1 MNAANEAAVKLFIQN
16 KIKFLEIE
24 NIVMHYVESFKNVL
38 NPTIDEIIDT
48 DLLIQKEILLAY
60 EKR

>member
-1 MNAANEAAVKLFIQN
+1 MQ
-16 KIKFLEIE
+16 
-24 NIVMHYVESFKNVL
+24 YVESFKNVL

-48 DLLIQKEILLAY
+48 DKQIQNEILLAY